1 MRLYF
6 KALLA
11 LLTTSSALLAQE
23 PAPIC
28 GLPHIARLPSDAPIT
43 LRKLAAPTNNYIFKI
58 RDNVLSDQANFIE
71 VEFYLKHPDPTFEI
85 YVEAAEWDSGH
96 VDTTAIDTLVTY
108 FRDRTFEGSLY
119 PDLGIKAAAEDV
131 FGPPPDIDNN
141 GKVYILLIDVRD
153 DYDPDSSKTFVAGY
167 FDPLDQEKGS
177 TPRGNLA
184 DIIYLD
190 TNPGRLSGAN
200 IRHQIST
207 LAHEYQHLIHYGRD
221 PGEDIWVN
229 EGLSEL
235 SPTLMGLPHREF
247 TYYLTDTNMRLDSF
261 DGELADYA
269 RCGLFFLYT
278 WVQLGTQ
285 FIKDLIVN
293 TETGISGFS
302 QTLSR
307 YSPPSIDE
315 FVLDWH
321 LANFVQG
328 EGAYGYGDRF
338 SVPQPVMHDVITTF
352 PQENFSGSVVRLG
365 ARWTL
370 ITGGQNLYL
379 SASRSDDEPRLALI
393 NGNDRTLIAAP
404 QLFTAGF
411 QDYTF
416 GTAYSDLVVL
426 ATSST
431 AIVGSVSYTLFVT
444 AEGGSEELTL
454 SYDGGRGPDPV
465 IPYISIGNGEREG
478 EAVVTFDIPGDVG
491 ELSAVQFYALTSD
504 SVRVRVYRQEL
515 VPYSVIYSAL
525 VSAPLGDTWTTHR
538 LPQNLKA
545 GNQEVYVSVASVDN
559 ALAYNEKD
567 TTSHYSYYRF
577 PDSTSFFRLDELKV
591 EFPDGDSKIL
601 VGNWSVRLSYMT
613 PDTSEDAVDIPL
625 AVGYFYPNPF
635 IFERSARPVAKL
647 EISPGKPVEV
657 YLYNILGQEIWKQSR
672 PADVISPIM
681 WPGSMTNGRLAPS
694 GVYLAR
700 IAVGDSVFSRKLVL
714 IR

>member
-1 MRLYF
+1 MRPYF
-6 KALLA
+6 SPLLA
-11 LLTTSSALLAQE
+11 FLAFSSTLLPQE

-28 GLPHIARLPSDAPIT
+28 GLPHIARISPDAPVSLQKAVGVLT
-43 LRKLAAPTNNYIFKI
+43 GDRRFSI
-58 RDNVLSDQANFIE
+58 REDVTSTTAGFIE
-71 VEFYLKHPDPTFEI
+71 VDFYLKYSDTDFEV
-85 YVEAAEWDSGH
+85 YVEVAEWDSGH
-96 VDTTAIDTLVTY
+96 VDAIAVATLAAA
-108 FRDRTFEGSLY
+108 FGDHTFEGSI
-119 PDLGIKAAAEDV
+119 DSSRGIQAIAEDV

-141 GKVYILLIDVRD
+141 GKVYILLINVRD
-153 DYDPDSSKTFVAGY
+153 DYVPDSSDTYMAGY
-167 FDPLDQEKGS
+167 FDPLDQTWS
-177 TPRGNLA
+177 GNLA

-190 TNPGRLSGAN
+190 TYPGRLSGAN

-221 PGEDIWVN
+221 KNEKIWVN

-247 TYYLTDTNMRLDSF
+247 THYMTDTNMRLDSF

-285 FIKDLIVN
+285 FIKDLIDN
-293 TETGISGFS
+293 TENGTSGFN

-307 YSPPSIDE
+307 YSQPSIDE

-328 EGAYGYGDRF
+328 EGAYGYGDLF

-352 PQENFSGSVVRLG
+352 PQDDIGGSVVRLG

-379 SASRSDDEPRLALI
+379 FASRSGDDPTLTLL
-393 NGNDRTLIAAP
+393 NGDDRTLIAAP

-431 AIVGSVSYTLFVT
+431 AVMDSVSYGLFVN
-444 AEGGSEELTL
+444 AEGGFEELTL
-454 SYDGGRGPDPV
+454 SYDGNEQPGELLF
-465 IPYISIGNGEREG
+465 ISLGDTLGNAG
-478 EAVVTFDIPGDVG
+478 EAAVVFDIPGDAG
-491 ELSAVQFYALTSD
+491 ELSAVQFYTLTSD
-504 SVRVRVYRQEL
+504 SLRVRVYRQDL
-515 VPYSVIYSAL
+515 VPDSVIYSAL
-525 VSAPLGDTWTTHR
+525 VSAPLGDAWTTHR

-545 GNQEVYVSVASVDN
+545 GNQGVYVSVASVDN
-559 ALAYNEKD
+559 ALAYNEND

-601 VGNWSVRLSYMT
+601 VGNWSIRLSYLM
-613 PDTSEDAVDIPL
+613 PDTSEDVVDIPL

-635 IFERSARPVAKL
+635 IIERSARPVAKL

-672 PADVISPIM
+672 PAYMISPIV
-681 WPGSMTNGRLAPS
+681 WQGLMTNGRLAPS

-700 IAVGDSVFSRKLVL
+700 ISVSDSVFSRKLVL

>member
-1 MRLYF
+1 MRPYF
-6 KALLA
+6 RPLLA
-11 LLTTSSALLAQE
+11 FLAISSALLSQE

-28 GLPHIARLPSDAPIT
+28 GLPHISQISPDAPVSLQKAVGVLT
-43 LRKLAAPTNNYIFKI
+43 GDRRFSI
-58 RDNVLSDQANFIE
+58 REDVTSTTAGLIE
-71 VEFYLKHPDPTFEI
+71 VDFYLKHSDTDFEV
-85 YVEAAEWDSGH
+85 YVEVAEWDSGR
-96 VDTTAIDTLVTY
+96 VDAIAVATLAAA
-108 FRDRTFEGSLY
+108 FGKHTFEGSI
-119 PDLGIKAAAEDV
+119 DSSRGIQAIADDV
-131 FGPPPDIDNN
+131 FGSPPDVDDN

-153 DYDPDSSKTFVAGY
+153 GYVPDSSDTFVAGY
-167 FDPLDQEKGS
+167 FDPLDQ
-177 TPRGNLA
+177 TWRGNLA

-190 TNPGRLSGAN
+190 TYPGRLSGAN